1 MENPFDL
8 YRSVLRAVNIGTMV
22 LDAELK
28 IVVWNEWMEN
38 YSFIPEAEAIGKSL
52 AELFPELQA
61 GRLTNAI
68 QSALTNRLP
77 SLLSQTLNKSPLPLY
92 LTQKDFQERQRMQQA
107 IQVIPILPPGLA
119 VHCLVQISDVSLAV
133 NRESILRQQAVELRS
148 KTYTDGLTGIP
159 NRRRFNEHA
168 TEVLRHAKRNNTAL
182 SLLMIDIDFFKQF
195 NDRYG
200 HLTGDQCLSEVAN
213 AIAKVPQRPLDM
225 VARWGGEEFIA
236 LLPETPEHGAQKVA
250 ANMLEAVAQLRI
262 DHALSLT
269 CEHVSISLGIA
280 SYPSLKNISDLDQII
295 KTADLALYEAKKS
308 GRNQFR
314 CYTIEQD
321 VPVST

>member
-1 MENPFDL
+1 MTTTFDL
-8 YRSVLRAVNIGTMV
+8 NRSVLRAVNIGTIV
-22 LDAELK
+22 LDANMK
-28 IVVWNEWMEN
+28 IVVWNQWMEN
-38 YSFIPEAEAIGKSL
+38 YSFVPESEAIGKTL
-52 AELFPELQA
+52 GELFPELQA

-77 SLLSQTLNKSPLPLY
+77 SLLSQTLNKSPLALY

-107 IQVIPILPPGLA
+107 IQVIPIVLPNLP
-119 VHCLVQISDVSLAV
+119 VHCLVQVSDVSMSV

-168 TEVLRHAKRNNTAL
+168 TELLRHAKRNNTTL
-182 SLLMIDIDFFKQF
+182 SLLMIDIDFFKQY
-195 NDRYG
+195 NDCYG

-213 AIAKVPQRPLDM
+213 AIAKVPKRPLDM

-236 LLPETPEHGAQKVA
+236 ILPETPEEGAMKVA
-250 ANMLEAVAQLRI
+250 TDMLEAVAELRI
-262 DHALSLT
+262 AHSLSLAS
-269 CEHVSISLGIA
+269 EHVSVSLGVA
-280 SYPSLKNISDLDQII
+280 TYSSLKQNTELDEII

-308 GRNQFR
+308 GRNRFS
-314 CYTIEQD
+314 CYTMESLLAT
-321 VPVST
+321 PA